1 MKNFDE
7 QWQKVAERARQTP
20 RRDEAAPFGF
30 ATRVA
35 ALVRQSQAPGVEML
49 WVRLTLRSLAGVC
62 VVLLACAALE
72 LPHFRDAH
80 PLDPGIENTV
90 AQLIWSL

>member
-20 RRDEAAPFGF
+20 PRDEVPPFGF
-30 ATRVA
+30 VTRVA
-35 ALVRQSQAPGVEML
+35 ALVQHSQAPGVEML
-49 WVRLTLRSLAGVC
+49 WVRLTLRLLAGVC
-62 VVLLACAALE
+62 AVLVACAALE